1 MCISIRSEVFLPKLS
16 PLLLLLALL
25 RLVQTEKRS
34 FGLPQAGRL
43 TTVTAGTT
51 GQLRVGVIQIN
62 RVGIAVR
69 FVGVGEEL
77 GLQKLFVLG

>member
-43 TTVTAGTT
+43 TTVAGGTT
-51 GQLRVGVIQIN
+51 GRLRAGVIRIS
-62 RVGIAVR
+62 RVGIVVR
-69 FVGVGEEL
+69 FAGVDDEL
-77 GLQKLFVLG
+77 FSMPHP